1 MAAFFAAMIG
11 DGHTLPAANQ
21 LSVSATQKSGS
32 ECVAMACVSV
42 IIMSPSVVNFCPV
55 LFRWSIKTELSADAV
70 SDWGTWGALSLVSG
84 VSKLISVNVGVN
96 WSIASGVM
104 SSDAVM
110 SKSGGTGNVS
120 TGASVLSDVGT
131 GVVCTVVL
139 NADVWTRPKLLRA
152 RMYAVRNSAG
162 MSGDR
167 SDGVSVGKDGVSD
180 SGAGAGVAGT
190 AGAAGAGRRNAGI
203 FIFGNGIV
211 ISGFLLRTI
220 SVVVAMYS
228 GNAANSSR
236 PNTKP
241 AKPRSWA
248 WASLCHWAM
257 FNMSK
262 LNRKYNIAHIANR

>member
-21 LSVSATQKSGS
+21 FSVSATQKSGS

-42 IIMSPSVVNFCPV
+42 ITMSPSVINVRSL
-55 LFRWSIKTELSADAV
+55 LFRCSINLELSDGTV
-70 SDWGTWGALSLVSG
+70 SDCGVGTTASVSG

-96 WSIASGVM
+96 CSIVSGVM
-104 SSDAVM
+104 SSEALM

-120 TGASVLSDVGT
+120 ASVSVSSDVGM
-131 GVVCTVVL
+131 GVVCAVVL
-139 NADVWTRPKLLRA
+139 NADVWMRPRLLRA
-152 RMYAVRNSAG
+152 RIYAVRNSAG

-167 SDGVSVGKDGVSD
+167 SDGVSTGKDGVSD
-180 SGAGAGVAGT
+180 SVGAGAGVATGV
-190 AGAAGAGRRNAGI
+190 GGVGRKKAGI
-203 FIFGNGIV
+203 LILGKGMV

-228 GNAANSSR
+228 GNAANSNR

-262 LNRKYNIAHIANR
+262 LNKKYNITHIANR